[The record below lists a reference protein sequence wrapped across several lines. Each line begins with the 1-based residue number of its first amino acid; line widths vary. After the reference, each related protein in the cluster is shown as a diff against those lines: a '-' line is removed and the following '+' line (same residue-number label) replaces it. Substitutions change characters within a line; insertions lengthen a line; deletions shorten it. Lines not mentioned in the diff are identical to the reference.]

1 MTYMLSDQ
9 ITAAL
14 DEAPRHAI
22 LGLSMRDEMT
32 RERSKLA
39 LAAFIAERLQH
50 PLSVI
55 EQDRQQLPLP
65 L

>member
-1 MTYMLSDQ
+1 MSYMLSDQ

-22 LGLSMRDEMT
+22 LGLSMRDENT
-32 RERSKLA
+32 RERAKLA
-39 LAAFIAERLQH
+39 LATFIAERLQH
-50 PLSVI
+50 PLSVS
-55 EQDRQQLPLP
+55 EHDNQQLPLP

>member
-1 MTYMLSDQ
+1 MTYMLCDQ

-22 LGLSMRDEMT
+22 LGLSMRDENL
-32 RERSKLA
+32 REESKLA

-50 PLSVI
+50 PLSAS
-55 EQDRQQLPLP
+55 EPDKQQLPLP

>member
-1 MTYMLSDQ
+1 MAYMLSDQ

-22 LGLSMRDEMT
+22 LGLSMRDETT

-50 PLSVI
+50 PLSVG
-55 EQDRQQLPLP
+55 EQDHQQLPLP